1 MSKET
6 ILRGQGMG
14 QCGLQNKLQSEASY
28 GRGTVSK
35 LKALSFTK
43 GKAKCTEL
51 GMWVMTI

>member
-14 QCGLQNKLQSEASY
+14 QCGLQNKLPSEASY
-28 GRGTVSK
+28 GRGTIEK